1 LPLPLVSRLLPVLLL
16 LLPVGAFFYAAERK
30 SQRELLL
37 PGLTSA
43 GHHQIE
49 GQCERCHTRFGGVK
63 EDACTD
69 CHAAALAA
77 QNDTHAPDKFQDPGR
92 AEMLVH
98 SDARSCLSCHR
109 EHRPEAR
116 QRGSVSVAST
126 FCFPCHAEIG
136 QQRPDHRT
144 LAPGS
149 CADSGCHNYHDNRAL
164 YRDLLLRERDVP
176 ALRPTA
182 GDGGPRLPL
191 SSAVPLSGP
200 ALSAQQADLTDG
212 VEALAATPAWAR
224 SSHAAGG
231 VNCRSCHLP
240 ARSGS
245 AAAPAPSSWQVAP
258 ATCGTCH
265 PVEHQGFAASK
276 HGMRIAAGLPPMQPR
291 LARLPMKVTAHDAT
305 LDCNACHRAHDF
317 DRQEAAV
324 QACEGCHDDRHT
336 RAYRSSPHF
345 ALMQGEWTG
354 KGEPGSGVSC
364 ASCHLPRRTHQREGQ
379 RLVLAVHNQNDNLR
393 PVDRMA
399 RDVCMHCHGLGYS
412 LESLADRELVE
423 RNFIGSPAAG
433 IRTSMTFVKEEKR

>member
-1 LPLPLVSRLLPVLLL
+1 VSLVSRALPVLLM
-16 LLPVGAFFYAAERK
+16 LLPVGSFLFAVERK
-30 SQRELLL
+30 SHRELLL

-63 EDACTD
+63 EESCTE

-77 QNDTHAPDKFQDPGR
+77 QNDSHAPDKFLDPGR
-92 AEMLVH
+92 ADMLVH

-116 QRGSVSVAST
+116 QRGSVSVPST
-126 FCFPCHAEIG
+126 FCFPCHVEIR
-136 QQRPDHRT
+136 QQRPDHRA
-144 LAPGS
+144 LAETS
-149 CADSGCHNYHDNRAL
+149 CADTGCHNYHDNRAL

-176 ALRPTA
+176 ALRATA
-182 GDGGPRLPL
+182 GDREPRLPL
-191 SSAVPLSGP
+191 TSAIQPGRP
-200 ALSAQQADLTDG
+200 ALSAQQADIADG
-212 VEALAATPAWAR
+212 LEARAATPAWAR

-231 VNCRSCHLP
+231 VNCRGCHLP
-240 ARSGS
+240 ARDGAVV
-245 AAAPAPSSWQVAP
+245 AAEASSWQVAP
-258 ATCGTCH
+258 ATCGGCH
-265 PVEHQGFAASK
+265 APEHQGFAASK

-291 LARLPMKVTAHDAT
+291 LARLPMKVSAQDSL

-317 DRQEAAV
+317 DRREAAV

-345 ALMQGEWTG
+345 ALLQGEWAG
-354 KGEPGSGVSC
+354 RGEPGSGVSC
-364 ASCHLPRRTHQREGQ
+364 ASCHLPRRTHERDGK
-379 RLVLAVHNQNDNLR
+379 RMVLAVHNQNDNLR

-412 LESLADRELVE
+412 LEALADSALVE

-433 IRTSMTFVKEEKR
+433 IQTSMTLVKEEKR